1 MDAVVDDV
9 YEPNPIIRSNHLAGA
24 DVAGDA
30 RQLGEQ
36 AARKPDGI
44 AGSLFVDR
52 AHDVFGISSKRG
64 PQRLQRR
71 ALDERHV
78 GQADD
83 QAVELA
89 HGIDDGGKRARLPL
103 VGVFGFH
110 CSTTGRRH
118 QIGNGAFPWPDDH
131 RDILE
136 DRPVRG

>member
-1 MDAVVDDV
+1 MDAVVVDR
-9 YEPNPIIRSNHLAGA
+9 YEPNPIIRGNHLAGA

-30 RQLGEQ
+30 RQLSEQ
-36 AARKPDGI
+36 AARKPNGI
-44 AGSLFVDR
+44 ARSSFVDR
-52 AHDVFGISSKRG
+52 AHDVFGISSKRR
-64 PQRLQRR
+64 PQRFQRR

-78 GQADD
+78 SQADD
-83 QAVELA
+83 QAVQMA

-118 QIGNGAFPWPDDH
+118 QVGNGAFPWPDDH

-136 DRPVRG
+136 NGPVRG